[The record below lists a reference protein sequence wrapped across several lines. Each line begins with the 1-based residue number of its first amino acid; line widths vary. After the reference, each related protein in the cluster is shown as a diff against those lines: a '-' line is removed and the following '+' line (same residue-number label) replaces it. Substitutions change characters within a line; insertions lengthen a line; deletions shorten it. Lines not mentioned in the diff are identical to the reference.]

1 MSIPPLTV
9 VPAGA
14 GSGKTHHIQECLAEW
29 ISVGEVAPERIVA
42 VTFTEA
48 AAAELR
54 ERVRARLL
62 AAGRVEDALR
72 LDQAFISTIH
82 GFGLRLLTEYA
93 FDAGLSPSHRL
104 LDEDEETMLVR
115 LALARTGKADVLSA
129 DLKGF
134 GYTFD
139 WSSRKG
145 AEAVMR
151 DDVLRVVN
159 VLRAIGWTRER
170 RDLVAEAE
178 AWIRARYGQPGDG
191 EAVAEILHG
200 AVTRLLAAFPQDLA
214 PEHAKSAA
222 GRKDLHRDHRN
233 LNRAAEGNALAS
245 DWRLWQALR
254 NLRQSKKSA
263 SLPDDYDALA
273 DDVIGAAGAIVRH
286 PGPLEHAIVHIRVL
300 MESGEDVI
308 VHYGD
313 DKRETGLV
321 DYTDMVALAHDLLE
335 RYPQVLEA
343 LAARVDCLV
352 IDEFQD
358 TNPIQFALLWKL
370 RQAGVPALVVGDL
383 KQAIMGFQG
392 ADARLFEALGD
403 QHPDAVNALEA
414 NWRSQPPLMDFIN
427 AVSSGLFGDNYDML
441 EAKAEESALHPLE
454 VVVFAKRAKHEARAW
469 YTGRRLAVLLA
480 DPEQRVIDKRS
491 GKQRALEG
499 RDIAVLCP
507 TNKIAATY
515 ADVLRRHGLKVR
527 LQEDGWFTSRIVQ
540 IAWHALCYVA
550 NPADRHAALYL
561 AVTELGSLDLE
572 PGLAQ
577 LLDNGSVEEPM
588 LAALERLAEEV
599 PDRSVDTLVAAT
611 IEALGLYDVVA
622 CWPDG
627 AQARANLLKLQAEAR
642 TFLSAEREALARG
655 GYYGTGLPTF
665 LAWLAARIERAGQ
678 DAKDKG
684 DRQPAPRVHDEDAV
698 EVVTW
703 HSAKGREWPVVAV
716 CGLDNGVGA
725 KLPDLAVEYEDFG
738 DLDRLLENANIAYSP
753 DFAAPEAGERFRV
766 SLQTQAES
774 DARRPLYVALTR
786 AREKLI
792 LEWPSYLGAG
802 KRKTTTYWEILE
814 EATDAGVEEGALRVG
829 DTAFP
834 CLVHAGGADV
844 PEDAG
849 AADVVGTLPVIGRRA
864 IRVGDVPRNLTPDS
878 VAPSELGGEAPADAP
893 SELVVEAYGDGLV
906 VDLAMV
912 GTELGTF
919 LHRCFEVLGARP
931 DLSHKL
937 SDATGIAL
945 DALVVEAIGKGV
957 AEFEAWVRDRFGP
970 SSVARELPFSATRSD
985 GALVSGVIDLL
996 VDTDDGYWII
1006 DHKSDV
1012 VDDSRAPFASYW
1024 PQLAAY
1030 VDAISSVNGGR
1041 PVLGVGINWIRR
1053 GEVVL
1058 SPASGWATRGGR

>member
-1 MSIPPLTV
+1 MSIPLLTV

-14 GSGKTHHIQECLAEW
+14 GSGKTHHIQECLAGW
-29 ISVGEVAPERIVA
+29 IAAGEVAPERIVA

-62 AAGRVEDALR
+62 AGGRVADALR

-93 FDAGLSPSHRL
+93 FDAGLSPSPRL

-115 LALARTGKADVLSA
+115 LALAHTRKADVLTA

-134 GYTFD
+134 GYKYD
-139 WSSRKG
+139 WISGKG
-145 AEAVMR
+145 AEAVLR
-151 DDVLRVVN
+151 DGVLRVVD
-159 VLRAIGWTRER
+159 VLRAIGWTRQR
-170 RDLVAEAE
+170 RDLVAEAD
-178 AWIRARYGQPGDG
+178 AWIRARYGETGDG
-191 EAVAEILHG
+191 EAAAEILHG
-200 AVTRLLAAFPQDLA
+200 AVTRLLAAFPRDLA
-214 PEHAKSAA
+214 PEYATSEA

-233 LNRAAEGNALAS
+233 LNRVVEGGALAS

-254 NLRQSKKSA
+254 NLRQSKRGA
-263 SLPDDYDALA
+263 PLPDDYDALA
-273 DDVIGAAGAIVRH
+273 DDVISAAGAIVRH
-286 PGPLEHAIVHIRVL
+286 PGPLEHAIVHIRAL
-300 MESGEDVI
+300 MESGEEVI
-308 VHYGD
+308 VHYGE

-403 QHPDAVNALEA
+403 QNPDSVNALEA

-427 AVSSGLFGDNYDML
+427 AVSAGLFGDGYDVL
-441 EAKAEESALHPLE
+441 EAKAEASALHPLE
-454 VVVFAKRAKHEARAW
+454 VVVFEKRARHEARAW
-469 YTGRRLAVLLA
+469 HTGRRLAALLA
-480 DPEQRVIDKRS
+480 DPNQRVTDKRS
-491 GKQRALEG
+491 GKQRVLEG

-507 TNKIAATY
+507 TNNIAATY
-515 ADVLRRHGLKVR
+515 ADVLRCHGLKVR
-527 LQEDGWFTSRIVQ
+527 LQEDGWFLSRIVQ
-540 IAWHALCYVA
+540 IAWHALAYVA

-561 AVTELGSLDLE
+561 AVTELGRLDLE
-572 PGLAQ
+572 AGLAQ
-577 LLDNGSVEEPM
+577 LLDAGRVEEPM
-588 LAALERLAEEV
+588 LAAL
-599 PDRSVDTLVAAT
+599 DRVADGASDRGVDTLVAT
-611 IEALGLYDVVA
+611 VIEALGLYDAVA
-622 CWPDG
+622 CWPDA

-642 TFLSAEREALARG
+642 AFLSAEREALARG
-655 GYYGTGLPTF
+655 GYYGSGLPTF

-716 CGLDNGVGA
+716 CGLDNSVGA
-725 KLPDLAVEYEDFG
+725 KLPDLAVDYEDFG

-753 DFAAPEAGERFRV
+753 DFAAPEAGERF
-766 SLQTQAES
+766 SECLQIQAES

-792 LEWPSYLGAG
+792 LEWPSYLAAS
-802 KRKTTTYWEILE
+802 KSKKTTYWAILE
-814 EATDAGVEEGALRVG
+814 AATDAAVEAGGLRIG
-829 DTAFP
+829 DTVFP

-844 PEDAG
+844 PEDA
-849 AADVVGTLPVIGRRA
+849 AADTEDALPVIGRRA
-864 IRVGDVPRNLTPDS
+864 IRSGDVPRNLTPDS
-878 VAPSELGGEAPADAP
+878 VAPSELDGEVPADAP
-893 SELVVEAYGDGLV
+893 TELVVATYGDGLD

-931 DLSHKL
+931 DLAHKL
-937 SDATGIAL
+937 SNATGVAL
-945 DALVVEAIGKGV
+945 NAPVAEAIAAGV
-957 AEFEAWVRDRFGP
+957 AEFETWIRDRFEP
-970 SSVARELPFSATRSD
+970 SSVARELPFTATRSD
-985 GALVSGVIDLL
+985 GAVVSGVIDLL
-996 VDTDDGYWII
+996 VETDDGYWII

-1012 VDDSRAPFASYW
+1012 VDDSQASFASYW

-1030 VDAISSVNGGR
+1030 VDAIANVKGGR
-1041 PVLGVGINWIRR
+1041 PVLGAGINWIRR

-1058 SPASGWATRGGR
+1058 SSASGWATRA